1 MDPVILLLA
10 PLLLG
15 ALIDLCLGDPVRLP
29 HPIVGYGRLIACG
42 EAWLNSGGARVLKG
56 ALLTVVLVVGTALG
70 WWLLLRGTQSLS
82 PWFGLAWATLGV
94 WWALAH
100 RGLIDEGRAVFAAVE
115 EDLDK
120 GRRQLARI
128 VGRDTGELSAAQVR
142 TGAAE
147 SMAENLCDGVV
158 APLFYFGIGG
168 VPAMMTYKMSNTLDS
183 MIGYRGARYAKFGRV
198 AARWDDV
205 LNYVPARLTAGLM
218 ILAGGGARAWRSV
231 RRYGRAHA
239 SPNAGYPEA
248 ALAGLLGTRFGGP
261 HHYHGE
267 RIDKPWIGDGTREL
281 TPADCATIVNLNHR
295 VAGLMLGLAALLRW
309 MLAV

>member
-1 MDPVILLLA
+1 MDPLILVVA
-10 PLLLG
+10 PLLFGGLM
-15 ALIDLCLGDPVRLP
+15 DLCFGDPARLP
-29 HPIVGYGRLIACG
+29 HPIVGYGRLIARG
-42 EAWLNSGGARVLKG
+42 ESLLNRGDTRVFKG
-56 ALLTVVLVVGTALG
+56 ALLCVLLVLGTGLG
-70 WWLLLRGTQSLS
+70 WWALLVGARQLS
-82 PWFGLAWATLGV
+82 PWLGVALATFGV

-115 EDLDK
+115 ESLDA

-128 VGRDTGELSAAQVR
+128 VGRDTHKLSAAQVR

-168 VPAMMTYKMSNTLDS
+168 VPAMMAYKMSNTLDS
-183 MIGYRGARYAKFGRV
+183 MIGYRSARYAKFGRV
-198 AARWDDV
+198 AARLDDV

-218 ILAGGGARAWRSV
+218 ILAGGGQAAWRSV

-248 ALAGLLGTRFGGP
+248 ALAGRLGTRFGGP
-261 HHYHGE
+261 HDYHGE
-267 RIDKPWIGDGTREL
+267 RVDKPWIGDGQRAL
-281 TPADCATIVNLNHR
+281 THADCAPIVRLNHT
-295 VAGLMLGLAALLRW
+295 VAGLMLVLAALLRW
-309 MLAV
+309 TLAA